1 MLGRIWDSDAVW
13 AFRHSPAA
21 IIATIVAVL
30 ILGGALFAPWLAQSN
45 PYDLTSFTLM
55 DGLLPPVWED
65 GSDARFLLGT
75 DDQGRDM
82 VSAVLYGARLSLL
95 IGLMAMVIAT
105 VMGVGL
111 GLAAGYYGGRFDA
124 IVMRIADVQL
134 ALPAIL
140 TALLID
146 GIARGILPPS
156 SQENLRVVVLTI
168 AIALS
173 LWVNFARTARAST
186 FVERNKE
193 YVQAAMIMGQHPLKV
208 MFWHILPNILG
219 PLLVIMTVD
228 LASAILLEA
237 TLSFLGIGLPADSP
251 SLGTLIRIGMQF
263 LLSGEW
269 WILWVPTM
277 FLVALVVSIN
287 ILGDFLR
294 DVFNPRLR

>member
-1 MLGRIWDSDAVW
+1 MLAHFARSE
-13 AFRHSPAA
+13 FLYLFLRSPL
-21 IIATIVAVL
+21 AVL
-30 ILGGALFAPWLAQSN
+30 AAVLAALIICGAALAPWLAPSN
-45 PYDLTSFTLM
+45 PYDLTSFSLT
-55 DGLLPPVWED
+55 DGLLPPLWQGGD
-65 GSDARFLLGT
+65 PRFLLGT

-82 VSAVLYGARLSLL
+82 ISSILYGARLSLT
-95 IGLMAMVIAT
+95 IGLSAMAIAT
-105 VMGVGL
+105 VLGVGL
-111 GLAAGYYGGRFDA
+111 GLAAGYFGGRFDA
-124 IVMRIADVQL
+124 IVMRVADVQL

-146 GIARGILPPS
+146 GISRGVLPRAAH
-156 SQENLRVVVLTI
+156 EEMRVTVLTL

-193 YVQAAMIMGQHPLKV
+193 YVQAAIIMGQHPLRV
-208 MFWHILPNILG
+208 MAVHILPNILG

-251 SLGTLIRIGMQF
+251 SLGTLIRVGMQF

-269 WILWVPTM
+269 WILWIPTL
-277 FLVALVVSIN
+277 FLVTLVVSIN
-287 ILGDFLR
+287 VLGDFLR